1 MPTSEAHVRTET
13 PARWVTRLCKHFA
26 HKVPATFTADEGR
39 IEFPMG
45 VGTLTATAG
54 VLTLRA
60 EAEDA
65 EALARVEDVLARH
78 LVRFAEPEAL
88 EIQWETAA

>member
-1 MPTSEAHVRTET
+1 MTSEAHVRTET
-13 PARWVTRLCKHFA
+13 PGRYITRLCKHFA

-39 IEFPMG
+39 IEFGMG
-45 VGTLTATAG
+45 VGTLAAAPG

-88 EIQWETAA
+88 EIAWATVA